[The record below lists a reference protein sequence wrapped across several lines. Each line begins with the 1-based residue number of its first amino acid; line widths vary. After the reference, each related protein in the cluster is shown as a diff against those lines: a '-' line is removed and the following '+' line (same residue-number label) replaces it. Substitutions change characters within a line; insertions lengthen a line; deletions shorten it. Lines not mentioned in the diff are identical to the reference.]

1 MKVNENFVLKTL
13 GEENV
18 LVPVGQEAIDLSKVF
33 TLNESS
39 YFLYSLIV
47 KGKEE
52 NELVDELM
60 KEYEVDLKT
69 AKNDV
74 HEFIEVLIKNR
85 IIIK

>member
-39 YFLYSLIV
+39 YFYIL
-47 KGKEE
+47 
-52 NELVDELM
+52 
-60 KEYEVDLKT
+60 
-69 AKNDV
+69 
-74 HEFIEVLIKNR
+74 
-85 IIIK
+85 